1 MIPSVA
7 LVIAYLGDR
16 LRKISRK
23 AQIASASLSAYLNEV
38 FSSDSSVL
46 FFRLFHFEHL
56 HLVFFF
62 FFLFVNGKVTKAELL
77 FLGPSCDFVCKG

>member
-38 FSSDSSVL
+38 FSSDSSV
-46 FFRLFHFEHL
+46 
-56 HLVFFF
+56 
-62 FFLFVNGKVTKAELL
+62 FL
-77 FLGPSCDFVCKG
+77 